1 MRTDRVSQTYDY
13 DLFVIG
19 AGSGGVRAARLTAL
33 GGKRVA
39 IAEEFR
45 VGGTCVVRGCVP
57 KKFMVMASD
66 FAHQFKIAKGYGWS
80 VDATFDWPGFLQ
92 AKDVEIARLSGIYA
106 ANLGKAGVDLI
117 HGRAVLKDA
126 HTVEIVGKDQVVTA
140 EKILIA
146 TGGRPWVPDN
156 LPGIEHAITSEEA
169 FHLPEFPKR
178 ILIAGGGYIA
188 VEFAGIFAGLGVETT
203 LIYRGPNILRGFDDD
218 VRAHLAGEIEKRG
231 IKVIL
236 GCQHEAIE
244 KAETGLLNR
253 LENGMSL
260 ETDVVMFATGR
271 VPYVKGLGLET
282 AGVELT
288 GQGAIKVDTLS
299 KTTADNIWA
308 IGDVT
313 DRMNL
318 TPVAIREAVAFHETV
333 YRDNPQ
339 HFDYAAVATAVFS
352 QPPVGVVGLS
362 ESEARHSCPGEV
374 DVYVTRFRPMKYAF
388 TGSDERMLMKLVV
401 DATSQKV
408 VGVHVVG
415 PDAPEIIQM
424 AAIAV
429 KAGLTKAQWDATC
442 AVHPTV
448 AEELVTLRE
457 KQQPGHMSAG

>member
-1 MRTDRVSQTYDY
+1 
-13 DLFVIG
+13 VI
-19 AGSGGVRAARLTAL
+19 
-33 GGKRVA
+33 
-39 IAEEFR
+39 
-45 VGGTCVVRGCVP
+45 RGCVP

-66 FAHQFKIAKGYGWS
+66 FAHQFETAEGYGWTVEAS
-80 VDATFDWPGFLQ
+80 FDWPKFIQ
-92 AKDVEIARLSGIYA
+92 TKDVEIARLSGIYA
-106 ANLGKAGVDLI
+106 ANLGKAGVDLV

-126 HTVEIVGKDQVVTA
+126 HTVEIIGKGQTITA
-140 EKILIA
+140 ERILIA
-146 TGGRPWVPDN
+146 TGGRPWMPDN

-169 FHLPEFPKR
+169 FHLPELPKR

-236 GCQHEAIE
+236 GCQHETIE
-244 KAETGLLNR
+244 KTETGLMNR
-253 LENGMSL
+253 LGNGMAI

-271 VPYVKGLGLET
+271 VPHVKDLGLET
-282 AGVELT
+282 AGVKIDDN
-288 GQGAIKVDTLS
+288 GAICVDTLS

-333 YRDNPQ
+333 FRNNPQ
-339 HFDYAAVATAVFS
+339 HFDYEAVATAVFS

-401 DATSQKV
+401 DAQSQRV
-408 VGVHVVG
+408 VGVHIVG
-415 PDAPEIIQM
+415 PEAPEMIQL

-442 AVHPTV
+442 AVHPTM
-448 AEELVTLRE
+448 AEELVTLKE
-457 KQQPGHMSAG
+457 KQSTNTSAG